1 MNGDHHYHYQYNQ
14 HQLDYYDYDDDHYMI
29 YGKRA
34 IDVEYGEPC
43 IFCNS
48 RIDEFGFC
56 ACGAGGS

>member
-1 MNGDHHYHYQYNQ
+1 MSSDYYYQIDHEHHYY
-14 HQLDYYDYDDDHYMI
+14 DDHYRI

>member
-1 MNGDHHYHYQYNQ
+1 MGNDNYYQMDYEYHY
-14 HQLDYYDYDDDHYMI
+14 DDHYRI

-34 IDVEYGEPC
+34 LDVEYGEPC

-48 RIDEFGFC
+48 RIDEFGLC

>member
-1 MNGDHHYHYQYNQ
+1 MSKDNNYYQVDYEYHY
-14 HQLDYYDYDDDHYMI
+14 DDHYRI

-34 IDVEYGEPC
+34 LDVEYGEPC